1 MGFWAQKK
9 KSFITKKKL
18 EDKKVKTLFIGILF
32 PNVFWPTVS
41 LLWEKIVLGIEKNFW
56 NFEDEGQEFAKKLRS
71 VEQFIR
77 TVKGQFNF
85 LNRML
90 F

>member
-32 PNVFWPTVS
+32 PNFFWPTVR
-41 LLWEKIVLGIEKNFW
+41 KNCTRDRIKT
-56 NFEDEGQEFAKKLRS
+56 FEISRMKAKNLQKNWDL
-71 VEQFIR
+71 
-77 TVKGQFNF
+77 
-85 LNRML
+85 
-90 F
+90 